1 MFILNNDVIAALEE
15 KGRGMALTLA
25 DLQVVG
31 ERAEIEEKVSQL
43 ETVSRGWWED
53 DADFQAKCKQ
63 EEKEAKVKYNA
74 KVKALAGKK
83 GTGLSG
89 KAGTGTQGKTGGS
102 SSSSGSSYGGGW
114 STASTAGCKKTATS
128 GAKKAVGGSFAAAFG
143 ADSDSD

>member
-1 MFILNNDVIAALEE
+1 MEE

-31 ERAEIEEKVSQL
+31 ERSEIEEKVNQL
-43 ETVSRGWWED
+43 ETVSRGWWEE

-63 EEKEAKVKYNA
+63 EEKDAKIKYNA

-89 KAGTGTQGKTGGS
+89 KAGTGTQGKMGGS

-114 STASTAGCKKTATS
+114 STAGTAACKKPTTS
-128 GAKKAVGGSFAAAFG
+128 GAKKVTGASFAAAFG

>member
-1 MFILNNDVIAALEE
+1 MIIALEE
-15 KGRGMALTLA
+15 KGRGMALTLS

-43 ETVSRGWWED
+43 ETVSRGWWEE

-83 GTGLSG
+83 GTGLTG
-89 KAGTGTQGKTGGS
+89 KSGTGTQGKTGGS
-102 SSSSGSSYGGGW
+102 SSFSGNGSSYGGGW
-114 STASTAGCKKTATS
+114 STAGTAGCKKTTTS
-128 GAKKAVGGSFAAAFG
+128 GAKKVTGGSFAAAFG